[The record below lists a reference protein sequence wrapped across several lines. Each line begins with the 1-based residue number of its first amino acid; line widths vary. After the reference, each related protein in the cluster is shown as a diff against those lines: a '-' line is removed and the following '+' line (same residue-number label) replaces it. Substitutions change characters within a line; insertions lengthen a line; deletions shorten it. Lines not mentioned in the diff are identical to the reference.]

1 MSGKSN
7 IRAVE
12 SRRGKQLWAKTP
24 HRDAA
29 EFTDMRYTAVECP
42 NPIEFDDW
50 NYKMRCGE
58 NGRAVS
64 LISNCLPWFQPLTS
78 LCLPWSIFQIK
89 VYIVITMYAED
100 DQELDSTLRGVA
112 ENLKNFPEYDDI
124 SVSWQEVAVAVVSD
138 GRLKAN
144 KKTLE
149 FASAMG
155 VYDQELMYKYGNPGQ
170 KDWRATWD
178 TYMHMFEF
186 SAQFKEDDNFEKCYP
201 PLQINFALKERNG
214 GKLSSHLWF
223 FNAFSNH
230 LNPKYTFLLDVGTIA
245 RPRAICK
252 LYQCFERDSQVAG
265 VCGEIACFKPDY
277 LNPVEASQHFEYK
290 MSHILDKSTESI
302 FGYISVLPGAFSA
315 YRYEAIRPGED
326 GTGPLVDY
334 FKSIQASMKDL
345 GPFKANMY
353 LAEDRIL
360 AYEIVARTDCN
371 WILKYQKNAVAE
383 TDVPGS
389 LHDLVKQRRRWLN
402 GSFFAMLYA
411 VLHFNRFWTRSS
423 HSFGRK
429 CFVSL
434 QFITYVIQ
442 IILNWFLIGTFFL
455 GFMMVIDSA
464 MQVAVGDAKKFNA
477 TEKCDYRDAEAIVF
491 AFSYAYTFLTLVQFI
506 CALGNKP
513 EKMATLYSFC
523 CLFYGIFNL
532 FTMGVIALIL
542 ADGNNASWQCN
553 EVPSLAYCNAE
564 GQCTGDAISVEQVK
578 TAYEQV
584 CTLAKKQSANI
595 LQCTAPADLLSEWE
609 CSCTASQVGQA
620 RFGDCQTLCADA
632 PIPPTYLRWF
642 TIGGI
647 SSYFVG
653 AVLHGETFHIL
664 FSIVQYYYM
673 LPTFINIFSIY
684 SFCNVHDISWG
695 TKGIEAAHG
704 ADTGGKA
711 KKKAVGDDDEDRP
724 RGETEQREA
733 DAKMVILQQQREKN
747 KTDAI
752 EKERGDVEA
761 AFQSFR
767 SYLVITWI
775 ASNILYVGVMDGLLN
790 SKMPL
795 GVAEPH
801 YFFCTDAQAQEKAM
815 VMGLGFKGGAFGVP
829 ADPNDAAIQI
839 QFDGSSPAC
848 KAYGESTNMGGWGN
862 LMNGGSTTYLRV
874 PIKSAAELE
883 SDQVFGEACT
893 SSRQPAQIKKS
904 AMCCDSIAEIV
915 SSTPATVSGSMVYL
929 IMLFGLVIYTLGI
942 KLVGCVLF
950 LLFRRFEI
958 TFAKHSN
965 KKRRNV
971 EIRRQEMVQ
980 VDSPL
985 GPQAD
990 GLSDT
995 AIAAGWSAQVDPS
1008 TGRTY
1013 YQNTRTG
1020 QTDWSPPTEATL

>member
-1 MSGKSN
+1 MSAKKTN

-42 NPIEFDDW
+42 NPIEFYDW
-50 NYKMRCGE
+50 HYKVRCGE
-58 NGRAVS
+58 NGR
-64 LISNCLPWFQPLTS
+64 
-78 LCLPWSIFQIK
+78 QIK

-100 DQELDSTLRGVA
+100 DQELDSTLRGVC

-144 KKTLE
+144 KKTME

-155 VYDQELMYKYGNPGQ
+155 IYDQELMNKYGNPGQ

-186 SAQFKEDDNFEKCYP
+186 STQIKEDDNFEKCYP

-277 LNPVEASQHFEYK
+277 LNPVEAAQHFEYK

-334 FKSIQASMKDL
+334 FKSITASMKDL

-360 AYEIVARTDCN
+360 AFEIVARNDCN

-383 TDVPGS
+383 TDVPGT

-429 CFVSL
+429 MFVSL
-434 QFITYVIQ
+434 QFMTYVIQ
-442 IILNWFLIGTFFL
+442 IILNWFLIGTFYL
-455 GFMMVIDSA
+455 GFMLVIDSA
-464 MQVAVGDAKKFNA
+464 MQTVIGDAKKFSP
-477 TEKCDYRDAEAIVF
+477 TEACDYRDAEAIVF
-491 AFSYAYTFLTLVQFI
+491 AFSFAYMFLTLVQFI

-532 FTMGVIALIL
+532 FTMGVIAFIL
-542 ADGNNASWQCN
+542 ADSNNASWACN
-553 EVPSLAYCNAE
+553 EVPALAYCNAA
-564 GQCTGDAISVEQVK
+564 GQCTGDALNVESVPEAF
-578 TAYEQV
+578 TQV
-584 CTLAKKQSANI
+584 CGLTTKQSETILECVTPAN
-595 LQCTAPADLLSEWE
+595 LNSEWE
-609 CSCTASQVGQA
+609 CSCTESQIGMA

-632 PIPPTYLRWF
+632 PIPPVYLRWF

-647 SSYFVG
+647 MSYFVG
-653 AVLHGETFHIL
+653 AILHGETTAIL

-695 TKGIEAAHG
+695 TKGIEAAHTSDG
-704 ADTGGKA
+704 AGV
-711 KKKAVGDDDEDRP
+711 KKKAVMDDDEDRP

-733 DAKMVILQQQREKN
+733 DAKQIILQQQREKN
-747 KTDAI
+747 KADAI

-761 AFQSFR
+761 SFQSFR
-767 SYLVITWI
+767 SYLVISWI
-775 ASNILYVGVMDGLLN
+775 ATNLLYCGIMDGLLN
-790 SKMPL
+790 TQLAL

-801 YFFCTDAQAQEKAM
+801 YFFCSPAQAQEKAF
-815 VMGLGFKGGAFGVP
+815 VAGLGFKGGAFGVATDNVNP
-829 ADPNDAAIQI
+829 SISIAY
-839 QFDGSSPAC
+839 DGTKDAC
-848 KAYGESTNMGGWGN
+848 KAYGESANMGGWGAA
-862 LMNGGSTTYLRV
+862 MNGGATSYLRV
-874 PIKSAAELE
+874 PIKSASELE
-883 SDQVFGEACT
+883 AQEALAALGASC
-893 SSRQPAQIKKS
+893 SSFTDTNEIGRS
-904 AMCCDSIAEIV
+904 VMCCDSVAEILDG
-915 SSTPATVSGSMVYL
+915 TPATVSGSMVYL

-942 KLVGCVLF
+942 KLIGCVLF
-950 LLFRRFEI
+950 LMARRYSI
-958 TFAKHSN
+958 FAAKWSN
-965 KKRRNV
+965 KSRRKV
-971 EIRRQEMVQ
+971 EMRRQEMVQ

-985 GPQAD
+985 SGGGGGSD
-990 GLSDT
+990 DLSDS

-1008 TGRTY
+1008 SGRTY

-1020 QTDWSPPTEATL
+1020 KTDWSPPGEATL